1 MTAPGLADVCAGTCS
16 QIMIGEFDFTAMHHS
31 NRVLTPILLIRSGG
45 PWRGS
50 PWLPLTRPCSVS
62 VSTDRRKFRP
72 YRRRRKFPNRSG
84 GLALHCAVSRW
95 QLLRRATS
103 G

>member
-1 MTAPGLADVCAGTCS
+1 VTAPGLADVCAGTCS

-50 PWLPLTRPCSVS
+50 PWLPLALPFSVS

-95 QLLRRATS
+95 QLFAS
-103 G
+103 CH